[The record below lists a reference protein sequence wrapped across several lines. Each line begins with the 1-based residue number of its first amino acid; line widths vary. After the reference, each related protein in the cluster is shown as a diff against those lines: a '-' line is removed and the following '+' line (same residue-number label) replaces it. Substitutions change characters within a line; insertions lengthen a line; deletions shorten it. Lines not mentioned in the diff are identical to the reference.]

1 MSLLQSSFMKMKIF
15 FPSLNMPYSL
25 LSHLLPPTFPIPF
38 PPSLPRLLIYPIVP
52 VLSLSRD
59 FTLLHLLQAQ
69 GIARVPKQIKCLLV
83 LILKMSG
90 LLLTWPCL
98 RLVTLWR
105 AGTIFTDNTG
115 WGRLPLSLP
124 SKASASLDGPAFQ
137 PQPPTTTITTVS
149 PHHPHTIAR
158 FSIATV
164 DNNNNN
170 FIPFLLYYKHPGNS
184 AF

>member
-1 MSLLQSSFMKMKIF
+1 MKIF
-15 FPSLNMPYSL
+15 FPFLNMPYSL
-25 LSHLLPPTFPIPF
+25 CLICSLRYSPYPALPPG
-38 PPSLPRLLIYPIVP
+38 LPRLLIYPIVP

-59 FTLLHLLQAQ
+59 FTVLHLLQAQ

-124 SKASASLDGPAFQ
+124 SKPTASLDGPAFQ

-164 DNNNNN
+164 DNNNN

>member
-1 MSLLQSSFMKMKIF
+1 MKMKIF

-25 LSHLLPPTFPIPF
+25 LSHLLPPTFPIPC
-38 PPSLPRLLIYPIVP
+38 PPPWPASPAHLSIVP

-164 DNNNNN
+164 DNNNN
-170 FIPFLLYYKHPGNS
+170 FIPFLLYYKHPENS